1 MIVKRIE
8 VGLMGVNCY
17 LVGCEVTK
25 EALII
30 DPGDDPDWIRE
41 EIEAGDWNVRYIVN
55 THGHFDHIG
64 ANVKVKEYT
73 GAQILIHTTDAAML
87 TEPALNLSVML
98 GHDDLL
104 IAGDPAD
111 RRLEDGELV
120 EVGDTVQLQVI
131 HTPGHTPGSISL
143 YQSGHLFT
151 GDTLFSY
158 SIGRT
163 DFEGGSFEQIMESIQ
178 KLLQYPDETRVYPGH
193 NVLSTLGEVRVQNPF
208 VR

>member
-8 VGLMGVNCY
+8 VGFMGVNCY
-17 LVGCEVTK
+17 LVGCELTN
-25 EALII
+25 EALVI
-30 DPGDDPDWIRE
+30 DPGDDSDWILE
-41 EIEAGDWNVRYIVN
+41 EIRSRGWKVRYIVN

-64 ANVKVKEYT
+64 ANAEVKKCT
-73 GAQILIHTTDAAML
+73 GAEILIHAVDAAML
-87 TEPALNLSVML
+87 TEPTLNLSVML
-98 GHDDLL
+98 VHEDVL

-111 RRLEDGELV
+111 RTLQDGELI
-120 EVGDTVQLQVI
+120 EVGETIKLQVI

-163 DFEGGSFEQIMESIQ
+163 DFAGGSFEQIMESIR
-178 KLLQYPDETRVYPGH
+178 KLLRYSDETKVYPGH
-193 NVLSTLGEVRVQNPF
+193 NTLSTIGEIRVQNPY